1 MTEAPATAPA
11 ILFVDDEA
19 TAIKYFER
27 AIGSLAP
34 VATAGSVEEGKRM
47 LDRHAGSLLVLV
59 SDQRMPGAYGN
70 ELLTYA
76 RERYPDLVRILTTA
90 YSELEHTVE
99 AVNQGQI
106 HRYLQKP
113 WEISSLRMELKQA
126 LDLARLRR
134 EHAALLRDKLAVRQ
148 RQAAGQRIAA
158 FYALCAALLDEAHAV
173 PVEPY
178 LRGAELA
185 GVQVHEPSWLL
196 LDYADLEAAE
206 AARNAALVRAVR
218 EQLAALEQ
226 RAPGGKAGAIGEL
239 LADGPCAALVQAVPE
254 GCVIRDSRLLAEH
267 LEGSAAEPHSPAHT
281 AWIAALLWLTRRGA
295 TLDMQRMENVV
306 RGRVVP
312 APAAASAAQL
322 AAWIEKF

>member
-1 MTEAPATAPA
+1 MTEATVTAPA

-34 VATAGSVEEGKRM
+34 VATAGSVEEGKRV
-47 LDRHAGSLLVLV
+47 LDRHADSLLVLV

-76 RERYPDLVRILTTA
+76 RERYPEVVRILTTA

-106 HRYLQKP
+106 HRYIQKP

-126 LDLARLRR
+126 LDLARLRQ
-134 EHAALLRDKLAVRQ
+134 EHAALMRDKLTVRQ
-148 RQAAGQRIAA
+148 RQTAGQRIAA
-158 FYALCAALLDEAHAV
+158 WYALCAGLLEDEQPV
-173 PVEPY
+173 PVEAY

-185 GVQVHEPSWLL
+185 GVQVHEESWLL
-196 LDYADLEAAE
+196 LDFADLEAAE
-206 AARNAALVRAVR
+206 ADRNAGLVRSVR

-226 RAPGGKAGAIGEL
+226 RAPGAAPTAIGEL
-239 LADGPCAALVQAVPE
+239 LAQGPCSAALQPTAD
-254 GCVIRDSRLLAEH
+254 GCVIVDPRLLAEH
-267 LEGSAAEPHSPAHT
+267 LEGSTGRPASAAHAG
-281 AWIAALLWLTRRGA
+281 WIAGLLWLTRRGA
-295 TLDMQRMENVV
+295 TLEMYNRENVIG
-306 RGRVVP
+306 GRLVQ
-312 APAAASAAQL
+312 APAATDAAQL